1 MIYPGNCYEILTNI
15 RYAINEHSTGLVQGT
30 DTTGSFQNSFLIDRI
45 NQAQRFI
52 HGILFAQVPELFLTS
67 ADLVFASS
75 VATLPWDC
83 GKVSEILNADG
94 FPVSKIDRKQGHVA
108 SYTGDRYAYY
118 RYGNNIQIDLDG
130 ISETG
135 KLWYYKRCRDIT
147 MGMSSAGGV
156 LSLTLATTAKKVA
169 DYYNNM
175 TIENI
180 TDDWTDTI
188 SDYSAA
194 RVCTLAAQ
202 TGAASKY
209 YGLVSELPE
218 EFHGLVEE
226 RAIIQVKQHPKAPF
240 KITKEDIAIFNDNL
254 SAVMSSFAGTNTGDV
269 DLDAVFNDSEP
280 Y

>member
-30 DTTGSFQNSFLIDRI
+30 DVTGSFQNSYLISQI
-45 NQAQRFI
+45 NKAQRLI
-52 HGILFAQVPELFLTS
+52 HGILFSQMPELFLTS

-75 VATLPWDC
+75 VASLPWDC
-83 GKVSEILNADG
+83 GKVSLIQNADG
-94 FPVSKIDRKQGHVA
+94 FPLTKINQKQSHVA

-118 RYGNNIQIDLDG
+118 RYGNTIRVDQDG

-135 KLWYYKRCRDIT
+135 KLWYYKRCRELT
-147 MGMSSAGGV
+147 MGMSSAGGA
-156 LSLTLATTAKKVA
+156 LSLTLATTAANIA

-175 TIENI
+175 TIEDI
-180 TDDWTDTI
+180 TDDWADTI
-188 SDYSAA
+188 SDYSSS

-209 YGLVSELPE
+209 YGLVSDLPE
-218 EFHGLVEE
+218 EFHGLIEE

-240 KITKEDIAIFNDNL
+240 KITKEDISIFTDNL
-254 SAVMSSFAGTNTGDV
+254 STVMSSFAGTNTGDV
-269 DLDAVFNDSEP
+269 NFDDVFNDFEP